1 MESMGNI
8 LNSSNLLNSAKT
20 GESGKRLPDGNLRA
34 AALLSLISRMYT
46 SCRKELPE
54 ADILDYEV
62 QIALEDLKEIPDAM
76 LRDCFAEAV
85 AASDGFLPG
94 NGKILS
100 MFRGKKGDQFEDAQ
114 KAIRMENNRK
124 YLVPPPADLPTP
136 EFLAMFFRENHKGE
150 K

>member
-1 MESMGNI
+1 MESLGNI
-8 LNSSNLLNSAKT
+8 LNNSNLLNSAKT
-20 GESGKRLPDGNLRA
+20 GESEKRLPDGNLRE

-62 QIALEDLKEIPDAM
+62 QIALEDLEEIPDAM

-100 MFRGKKGDQFEDAQ
+100 VFRGKKGDQFKETQ
-114 KAIRMENNRK
+114 RAIRMENNAK
-124 YLVPPPADLPTP
+124 YLAPPSQPLPTP
-136 EFLAMFFRENHKGE
+136 EFLADFFSRNHLQK
-150 K
+150 